1 MKTDKTTIKRAERT
15 KIPEKENKT
24 AQEIREKE
32 ALGEVLK
39 GGVTA
44 AELLEAAAKAGEN
57 AYAPY
62 SRFRVGAA
70 LLSETGKI
78 YTGCNVESA
87 SFSPTCCAERTAL
100 CKAVSE
106 GERRFAAVAVI
117 GRTEGKTQF
126 GPCPPCGVCRQLL
139 REFCDETFRVILAA
153 GDEKDGKFRFA
164 KLKEWTLGEL
174 LPQSFGASSWESAEQ
189 SADKSADKS

>member
-1 MKTDKTTIKRAERT
+1 METDKTTIKRAERT
-15 KIPEKENKT
+15 GSPEKENKT

-39 GGVTA
+39 GAA

-117 GRTEGKTQF
+117 GRTEGKSQF
-126 GPCPPCGVCRQLL
+126 GFCPPCGVCRQLL

-153 GDEKDGKFRFA
+153 GNEKNGKFRFA
-164 KLKEWTLGEL
+164 KVKEWTLGEL
-174 LPQSFGASSWESAEQ
+174 LPQSFGSSSWESAEQ
-189 SADKSADKS
+189 SADKS

>member
-1 MKTDKTTIKRAERT
+1 METDKTTIKRAERT
-15 KIPEKENKT
+15 GSPEKENKT

-39 GGVTA
+39 GAA

-117 GRTEGKTQF
+117 GRTEGKSQF
-126 GPCPPCGVCRQLL
+126 GFCPPCGVCRQLL

-153 GDEKDGKFRFA
+153 GNEKNGKFRFA
-164 KLKEWTLGEL
+164 KVKEWTLGEL
-174 LPQSFGASSWESAEQ
+174 LPQSFGSSSWESAEQ